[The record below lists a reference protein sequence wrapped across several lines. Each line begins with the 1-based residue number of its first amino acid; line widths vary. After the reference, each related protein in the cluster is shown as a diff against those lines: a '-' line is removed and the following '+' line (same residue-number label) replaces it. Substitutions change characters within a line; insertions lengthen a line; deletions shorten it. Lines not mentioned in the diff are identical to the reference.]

1 VKDPNTADVWA
12 ARGPSIFTAGDGR
25 RTLQAHA
32 SNGLSNS
39 RTLDAK
45 RASGKY
51 VDIALPNSRVQ
62 STEFTRRKTGPKPS
76 AKKVQIV
83 IRTQADAD
91 KTKRIVGRA
100 LNGR

>member
-51 VDIALPNSRVQ
+51 VDIALPNSLSQ
-62 STEFTRRKTGPKPS
+62 NGPKPKPEPCYFVE
-76 AKKVQIV
+76 AGE
-83 IRTQADAD
+83 RD
-91 KTKRIVGRA
+91 RRRRA
-100 LNGR
+100 G